1 MKNIDFKRVKNDC
14 VEWIRNW
21 FEENGKGCNAVIG
34 ISGGKDSLIVSKL
47 CVEALGKDRVIGVAM
62 PDTLQ
67 GLNDADKIA
76 EYLGIKFINAPIGR
90 ITNEYKNIFIGT
102 KVSTQTLQNIPP
114 RARMT
119 MLYAIA
125 QTYNGRVI
133 GTTNLDERLT
143 GYFTKYGDGLACDI
157 EPIELL
163 TVREVIKIGEVLG
176 LPEKWLYKVPS
187 ADLPHTKTD
196 EEELGF
202 SYNDFD
208 DYIRNDNNVEKETVD
223 KIESRI
229 KKYSFKLKPIAHY
242 VPYFDNENKR

>member
-1 MKNIDFKRVKNDC
+1 MKEIDIKQVKDEC
-14 VEWIRNW
+14 IKWIRNW
-21 FEENGKGCNAVIG
+21 FEINGKGCNAVLG
-34 ISGGKDSLIVSKL
+34 LSGGKDSTIVAKL
-47 CVEALGKDRVIGVAM
+47 CVEAIGKDRVIGVAM

-67 GLNDADKIA
+67 GLNEADKIA
-76 EYLGIKFINAPIGR
+76 EYLGIKFIYAPIDR
-90 ITNEYKNIFIGT
+90 ITNEYKNVFTGT
-102 KVSTQTLQNIPP
+102 EASTQTLQNIPP
-114 RARMT
+114 RVRMT

-163 TVREVIKIGEVLG
+163 TVREVIKIGELLG
-176 LPEKWLYKVPS
+176 LPKKWLYKVPS

-202 SYNDFD
+202 SYSDFD
-208 DYIRNDNNVEKETVD
+208 DYIRNDNNVQKETVD
-223 KIESRI
+223 KIENRI
-229 KKYSFKLKPIAHY
+229 KKYLFKLKPIAHY
-242 VPYFDNENKR
+242 VPYFDDENKR